1 MNTTQR
7 APIDGLFSRRTL
19 LRGGAALA
27 AGSAAHPL
35 LAACGSGASVSTSG
49 GTTTVSVRFNWTIK
63 GEFSPFFVA
72 REKGFYDEAGI
83 NVELQEGKSGTQAV
97 QVVGSGQD
105 DFGYI
110 PSIQVV
116 DGVNK
121 DVPITTVGTMGRYTG
136 MCWAGWP
143 DVTLDGPKALEGN
156 TVSIS
161 SSSTFFQVWPGF
173 QQRFQPDLDKIDVVQ
188 PSPSARNGLF
198 LRRKVDIMADIFYA
212 NDWVILGTETDK
224 ELNLLRMSE
233 LDFDPLGYLLVANRS
248 LAQDS
253 PETVRSFTQATLRG
267 FRYAIDN
274 PDEAVDIM
282 TRLFAD
288 RFSREVFDGQIKNM
302 LDLLLREPGL
312 GIGTDRVWQQSL
324 GILSQSGLID
334 NTRPLDQYYTNEFV
348 N

>member
-1 MNTTQR
+1 MDANRNVPVNRPLT
-7 APIDGLFSRRTL
+7 RRSL

-27 AGSAAHPL
+27 AGSAAYPL
-35 LAACGSGASVSTSG
+35 MAACGSGANPG
-49 GTTTVSVRFNWTIK
+49 GGGGPTTVSVRFNWTVK

-72 REKGFYDEAGI
+72 REKGFYDEAGL
-83 NVELQEGKSGTQAV
+83 NVELEEGKSGTQAV
-97 QVVGSGQD
+97 QVVGSGRD

-121 DVPITTVGTMGRYTG
+121 DVPIKTVGTMGRYTG

-143 DVTLDGPKALEGN
+143 DVDLDGPKALEGN

-173 QQRFQPDLDKIDVVQ
+173 KRRFQPDLDKINVIQ

-212 NDWVILGTETDK
+212 NDWVILRAETDK

-233 LDFDPLGYLLVANRS
+233 LEFDPLGYLLVANRS
-248 LAQDS
+248 LLEES
-253 PETVRSFTQATLRG
+253 PDTVRRFTQATLRG
-267 FRYAIDN
+267 FRYTIDN

-288 RFSREVFDGQIKNM
+288 RSSREVFDGQVKNM
-302 LDLLLREPGL
+302 LDLLLRDPGL
-312 GIGTDRVWQQSL
+312 GVGSEQVWQQSL

-334 NTRPLDQYYTNEFV
+334 NTRPLNQYYTNEFV
-348 N
+348 K

>member
-1 MNTTQR
+1 MEPSRSIPVNR
-7 APIDGLFSRRTL
+7 ALTRRSL

-27 AGSAAHPL
+27 AGSAAYPL
-35 LAACGSGASVSTSG
+35 LAACGSGASPG
-49 GTTTVSVRFNWTIK
+49 GGGGPTTVSVRFNWTIK

-97 QVVGSGQD
+97 QVVGSGRD

-121 DVPITTVGTMGRYTG
+121 DVPITTIGTMGRYTG
-136 MCWAGWP
+136 MCWGAWP
-143 DVTLDGPKALEGN
+143 DVPLDGPKALEGN

-173 QQRFQPDLDKIDVVQ
+173 QQRFQPNLDKIDIVQ

-198 LRRKVDIMADIFYA
+198 LRRKVDVMADIFYA
-212 NDWVILGTETDK
+212 NDWVILRAETDK
-224 ELNLLRMSE
+224 ELSLLRMSE
-233 LDFDPLGYLLVANRS
+233 LEFDPLGYLLVANRS
-248 LAQDS
+248 LVQDS
-253 PETVRSFTQATLRG
+253 PDTVRSFTQATLRG
-267 FRYAIDN
+267 VRYTIDN

-282 TRLFAD
+282 TRQFAD
-288 RFSREVFDGQIKNM
+288 RSSREVFDGQIKNM

-312 GIGTDRVWQQSL
+312 GIGTDQVWQQSL

-334 NTRPLDQYYTNEFV
+334 KTLPLDEYYTNEFV
-348 N
+348 K